1 MPGCYQEGARWVGN
15 FSQRLCRIVRV
26 KDWEKAKQFYSQVLG
41 LPVYY
46 SDDAFGWAEY
56 GGTNETRVAIERV
69 DTTELRTE
77 QGGGLAIFT
86 WMTPG
91 R

>member
-1 MPGCYQEGARWVGN
+1 
-15 FSQRLCRIVRV
+15 V